1 MTDLADL
8 DRGASTPFAA
18 RLRRDWWMLTGVLF
32 AVLFVA
38 GILAAG
44 GDPNNEAPVAEWIEW
59 VTDGTRGSLALL
71 SSYLFVGAALSLVV
85 FSDALARR
93 VAAVADGSH
102 RVRSF
107 GLLAAAQL
115 ALGGVLLNAGPV
127 AYVLDDGEF
136 GEPPLPTDNFV
147 YFQISTVAY
156 MLIFVGMAL
165 ALSAMIVLTA
175 SGLRFVR
182 GRWFT
187 GFGYAVAVALLAG
200 IAFVPILLAP
210 VWAVVA
216 AVALFRVPRR
226 HPPDSSTPGGGGS
239 HQPCEWS

>member
-1 MTDLADL
+1 
-8 DRGASTPFAA
+8 
-18 RLRRDWWMLTGVLF
+18 MLSGVLF

-38 GILAAG
+38 GIMAAG
-44 GDPNNEAPVAEWIEW
+44 GEPNNEDPVAAWIEW
-59 VTDGTRGSLALL
+59 ATDDTRGSLALL
-71 SSYLFVGAALSLVV
+71 SSYLFVGAAFSLVV
-85 FSDALARR
+85 FSDALASR
-93 VAAVADGSH
+93 VAAVAGGLH

-115 ALGGVLLNAGPV
+115 ALGGILLNAGPV
-127 AYVLDDGEF
+127 AYALDDGEF
-136 GEPPLPTDNFV
+136 GEPPLPTDNFL

-165 ALSAMIVLTA
+165 ALAAMIALTA

-182 GRWFT
+182 GRWFI

-216 AVALFRVPRR
+216 AVALFRDPLH

-239 HQPCEWS
+239 LRPREWS

>member
-1 MTDLADL
+1 
-8 DRGASTPFAA
+8 
-18 RLRRDWWMLTGVLF
+18 MLTGILF

-38 GILAAG
+38 GIMAAG
-44 GDPNNEAPVAEWIEW
+44 GEPNNEDPVAEWIEW
-59 VTDGTRGSLALL
+59 ATDDTRGSLALL
-71 SSYLFVGAALSLVV
+71 SSYLLIGAALSLVS

-93 VAAVADGSH
+93 VAAVAGGSH

-115 ALGGVLLNAGPV
+115 ALGGILLNAGPV
-127 AYVLDDGEF
+127 AYALDDGDF
-136 GEPPLPTDNFV
+136 GEPPLPTDNFL
-147 YFQISTVAY
+147 YFQFSQVTY

-165 ALSAMIVLTA
+165 ALSAMIALTA
-175 SGLRFVR
+175 SGLRLVR
-182 GRWFT
+182 SRWFT

-216 AVALFRVPRR
+216 GVALFRDARHSPPGFSGPRR
-226 HPPDSSTPGGGGS
+226 RR
-239 HQPCEWS
+239 